1 MSNHCNFWLTRASK
15 GRIWI
20 AWYSWWRWR
29 QNFIICRTKS
39 RASMKI
45 SNLLLPASKNA
56 GETFKFAQLPTA
68 TGRSKRRNVDLRTRH
83 PTQSGRRPEPPPQS
97 WEKNFRDAR
106 NQLVIAATSESTMSH
121 NRNSRSQI
129 LPEVQLVV
137 EKSEEIRI
145 FHKIFKF
152 STRTLIKFGSKDLS
166 STLKESDVRVSA
178 NLFF

>member
-1 MSNHCNFWLTRASK
+1 
-15 GRIWI
+15 
-20 AWYSWWRWR
+20 
-29 QNFIICRTKS
+29 
-39 RASMKI
+39 
-45 SNLLLPASKNA
+45 
-56 GETFKFAQLPTA
+56 
-68 TGRSKRRNVDLRTRH
+68 
-83 PTQSGRRPEPPPQS
+83 
-97 WEKNFRDAR
+97 
-106 NQLVIAATSESTMSH
+106 MSH